1 MAKKGQ
7 SMHENLREFSS
18 YMSSIIPIMRVR
30 MIVQPT
36 RVNYGGN
43 KAQCF
48 LHYATP
54 ISPEHILVIYIHGDG
69 WNSGSPSDFH
79 FIGQNIALQG
89 YDCIMLG
96 YRKTP
101 KFRFDDIRDDIFAG
115 YKAALD
121 YIAEQNLH
129 YNKIVIMGSS
139 AGAHLGALLCFDS
152 HSQKK
157 FDIKVENINGLISLA
172 GPLCFGM
179 PQTGT
184 LNRWT
189 RDLFFGT
196 RNRAEGDPIMLLKQG
211 QKVPSLII
219 HSRRDGLIG
228 FEQAQTFCK
237 KAISLDI
244 PAELYEISNTN
255 DTHYAYSVGLF
266 LKERGESEILDK
278 IYTWIDM
285 L

>member
-1 MAKKGQ
+1 
-7 SMHENLREFSS
+7 MHENLREFSS
-18 YMSSIIPIMRVR
+18 YINSMIPIMRVR

-36 RVNYGGN
+36 RVNYGEN
-43 KAQCF
+43 RAQFF

-54 ISPEHILVIYIHGDG
+54 ISPEHKLVVYIHGDG

-101 KFRFDDIRDDIFAG
+101 KFRFDDIRSDIFCG
-115 YKAALD
+115 YKAVLD

-129 YNKIVIMGSS
+129 YNKIIVMGSC
-139 AGAHLGALLCFDS
+139 AGAHLGGILCFDT

-157 FDIKVENINGLISLA
+157 FGISAENISGLISLA

-196 RNRAEGDPIMLLKQG
+196 RNRAEGDPIMLLEHG
-211 QKVPSLII
+211 VKVPILAV
-219 HSRRDGLIG
+219 HSRHDGLIG
-228 FEQAQTFCK
+228 FEQAQTFCN
-237 KAISLDI
+237 KALDLGI
-244 PAELYEISNTN
+244 PAELYEVNDKN
-255 DTHYAYSVGLF
+255 DTHYAYSVGVF

-278 IYTWIDM
+278 IYTWIDE